1 MREKIFYVINLDKNR
16 IGLLSLLLLGLLFS
30 FFFLG
35 VSVGRG
41 NTKIAKSQMANEN
54 QISEASGEA
63 KDEKDATDPN
73 SVSES
78 NDAVANHALNDSNL
92 GNDSLRTDSALPSN
106 PSQENAESA
115 EEIKLSNKAPNSLLT
130 TATNSTIVDLQSSK
144 LEQTVPSENTR
155 RQEILHSQDSKSL
168 SSLSKKTPKKSN
180 TLISG
185 QTGIYTVQ
193 VAAFTDKSVAETY
206 AKKINLENPRLKVK
220 AYVKKRGKNF
230 LVRLGADNDKD
241 QLKKLISIL
250 KLDSSIRKSAIIVK
264 NS

>member
-41 NTKIAKSQMANEN
+41 NTKIAKSQIANEN
-54 QISEASGEA
+54 QISEASGEV
-63 KDEKDATDPN
+63 KNEKEAYDPN
-73 SVSES
+73 AVPES
-78 NDAVANHALNDSNL
+78 NETVANISSNESKL
-92 GNDSLRTDSALPSN
+92 RKDSLITDSALPSN
-106 PSQENAESA
+106 PSQENGEPAEG
-115 EEIKLSNKAPNSLLT
+115 IKLSNKAPNSLLA
-130 TATNSTIVDLQSSK
+130 TANNSTIVDLQSSK
-144 LEQTVPSENTR
+144 SEQNVPSENTK
-155 RQEILHSQDSKSL
+155 RQEMLHSQDSKSL
-168 SSLSKKTPKKSN
+168 SSLSKKTAKKSN

-185 QTGIYTVQ
+185 QTGIYTIQ

-220 AYVKKRGKNF
+220 AYVKKSGKNY

-241 QLKKLISIL
+241 QLRKLISIL